1 MNKYFIFVVAFF
13 LIGNVVALSETAIN
27 VTLELDDAYKDVLEV
42 SQRGIG
48 VLRINESYTTA
59 LEIFESQKLLE
70 KNNRNPDYS
79 LVRKYISEVKSIKEI
94 AILSNDQLEVFL
106 HEYSSM
112 NSSLDLSEMDE
123 LYLEI
128 VTSFEDE
135 RFEETINLIP
145 KGYESMTSIQ
155 SSQTALNIFYDSTRS
170 RIADLFFNTWKY
182 LLSLCILFLILWFI
196 FKKSIKRFFI
206 SKKISRLESRRKS
219 IKYLMEMLQK
229 EYFDSKRISEGEYS
243 VKMKSFSDMVLDI
256 NRRILLLKEELERM
270 NGIKKQ
276 NKSVKKISL
285 KK

>member
-48 VLRINESYTTA
+48 VLRINESYKTA
-59 LEIFESQKLLE
+59 SEIFESQKLLE

-229 EYFDSKRISEGEYS
+229 DYFDSKRISEGEYS